1 MSETEL
7 ESEKERLE
15 RKLERKESELK
26 AFQDDSQAQIDER
39 LGELADGIEQTN
51 PRDPTSPN
59 NRPMHEHL
67 TLLREGIERDP
78 DAWVSWRIG
87 QIESE
92 IEELENELEELE

>member
-1 MSETEL
+1 MSDTEL

-26 AFQDDSQAQIDER
+26 DFQDDPQAQIDER
-39 LGELADGIEQTN
+39 VGELADGIEQTN
-51 PRDPTSPN
+51 PRDPTTPD
-59 NRPMHEHL
+59 NRSMHDHL

-87 QIESE
+87 QLESR
-92 IEELENELEELE
+92 IDGLKSELEELE

>member
-26 AFQDDSQAQIDER
+26 DFQDDPQAQIDER
-39 LGELADGIEQTN
+39 LGELDDGIEQTN
-51 PRDPTSPN
+51 PRDPTTPD
-59 NRPMHEHL
+59 NRSMYEHL
-67 TLLREGIERDP
+67 TLLRDGIERDP

-87 QIESE
+87 QVESA
-92 IEELENELEELE
+92 IEELEAELEEAE